1 MGTVTIVR
9 HAQASFLDEDYDRL
23 SPLGERQA
31 SALGAYWAR
40 TRLRLDHIFSG
51 PRKRHLR
58 TAEIAADAYRRAG
71 LSWPEPVVL
80 PQLDEYK
87 ADEVIRRYVPSL
99 IENHPRIRALSH
111 ELVRITGTPQ
121 AANAAELLFRAVTTM
136 WVRQEFDCGAVE
148 NWEEFCKRVKTVLDQ
163 VLELDNGAKCANVV
177 VFSSAGPTAVGM
189 QKALNLAPVATLEL
203 SWLVRNCS
211 SSEFLFSGERFSLL
225 SFNTVPHLEEP
236 AMVTFR

>member
-40 TRLRLDHIFSG
+40 TRLRLDYIFSG

-99 IENHPRIRALSH
+99 IEKQPRIRALND
-111 ELVRITGTPQ
+111 ELMRTKGTPQ
-121 AANAAELLFRAVTTM
+121 AAKAAELLFRAVTTM
-136 WVRQEFDCGAVE
+136 WVRQEFDCGEVE
-148 NWEEFCKRVKTVLDQ
+148 NWEKFCQRVNAGFGQ
-163 VLELDNGAKCANVV
+163 MRDNGAKCANVG

-189 QKALNLAPVATLEL
+189 QAALNVAPVTTLEL

-211 SSEFLFSGERFSLL
+211 CSEFLFSGERFSLL

-236 AMVTFR
+236 NMVTFR